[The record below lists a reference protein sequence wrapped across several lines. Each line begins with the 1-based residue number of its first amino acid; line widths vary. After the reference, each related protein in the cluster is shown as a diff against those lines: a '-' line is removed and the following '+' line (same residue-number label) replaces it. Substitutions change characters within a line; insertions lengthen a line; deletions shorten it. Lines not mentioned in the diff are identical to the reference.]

1 MLDPSQVSDI
11 LFLPYVPCDP
21 KADQAELDERDA
33 HLRQA
38 MRTTPSMNMPT
49 ELHSFLPQHS
59 RRACL
64 LRSWPPGREI
74 RPSSDYLPS
83 HAG

>member
-38 MRTTPSMNMPT
+38 MRTH
-49 ELHSFLPQHS
+49 EHADKLHSFLDLQHS

-64 LRSWPPGREI
+64 RWPPVSEI
-74 RPSSDYLPS
+74 RPSSGCLPS